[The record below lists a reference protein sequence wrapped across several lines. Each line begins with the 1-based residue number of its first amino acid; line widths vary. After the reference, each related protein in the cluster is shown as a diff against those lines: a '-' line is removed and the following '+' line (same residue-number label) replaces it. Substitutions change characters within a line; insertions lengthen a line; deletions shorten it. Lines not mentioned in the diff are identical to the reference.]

1 MLQGSEKRCN
11 FATQI
16 YNEYMATER
25 ILIVDDE
32 DTLCEVLKLNL
43 ENEGYDVDI
52 AFSAEQALGYNLK
65 EYSLILLDI
74 MMGEI
79 SGIKMAKMLKADV
92 ATADI
97 PIIFCTA
104 RDTEDDMI
112 MGLNIGADDYIIKPY
127 TIRNVIA
134 RVKSVLRRTANHK
147 NNNNPIEKPNRL
159 LVDGLCLD
167 LEFKRCTVDG
177 EEVKLAR
184 KEFELLAYLIQHR
197 GKICSREQI
206 LSRVWSNEVV
216 VLDRTI
222 DVNITRLRSKIGAY
236 GSYIVTRSG
245 FGYGFRD

>member
-1 MLQGSEKRCN
+1 
-11 FATQI
+11 
-16 YNEYMATER
+16 
-25 ILIVDDE
+25 
-32 DTLCEVLKLNL
+32 
-43 ENEGYDVDI
+43 
-52 AFSAEQALGYNLK
+52 
-65 EYSLILLDI
+65 
-74 MMGEI
+74 
-79 SGIKMAKMLKADV
+79 MLKADV

-104 RDTEDDMI
+104 RDTEDDMV
-112 MGLNIGADDYIIKPY
+112 MGLNLGADDYIMKPY
-127 TIRNVIA
+127 TVRNVIA
-134 RVKSVLRRTANHK
+134 RVKSVLRRTAIHK
-147 NNNNPIEKPNRL
+147 NNNNTPTEKTNQFV
-159 LVDGLCLD
+159 VDGLCLD

-184 KEFELLAYLIQHR
+184 KEFELLAYLVSHR

-206 LSRVWSNEVV
+206 LSRVWSDEVV